1 MSKKGLVLFLV
12 VFVCF
17 YTSFTFGFIRKAQ
30 DSFSSQTELENLVR
44 QCREEI
50 QNERADDA
58 VALGEKAV
66 ALAPTNAEAHFQ
78 LAMAYDLKLQQSSG
92 MGRLSP
98 AKKYKS
104 ALEKTVE
111 FDPSHLRARMLLFNY
126 LLGAPAIA
134 GGGVEKAKVQAEEIA
149 KLDEKSG
156 YRVRAA
162 VYQREE
168 EWDLA
173 EKELKA
179 YQSLDP
185 KDPNAAASL
194 ANFYRSRKNLEGAE
208 SIWTA
213 FLEIQPGN
221 ADALLALG
229 GIQAEMS
236 KFEEAKASF
245 QAGLSS
251 GGDVMRFRYQLG
263 RLSALSGMDAEEGI
277 EHLKAYLQT
286 SPAPGS
292 PTWADALWRLG
303 NIYEKT
309 GNKDAAVQAYQKA
322 LELNPDHKNAKDS
335 LKALEKK

>member
-1 MSKKGLVLFLV
+1 M
-12 VFVCF
+12 
-17 YTSFTFGFIRKAQ
+17 
-30 DSFSSQTELENLVR
+30 
-44 QCREEI
+44 
-50 QNERADDA
+50 
-58 VALGEKAV
+58 
-66 ALAPTNAEAHFQ
+66 
-78 LAMAYDLKLQQSSG
+78 
-92 MGRLSP
+92 
-98 AKKYKS
+98 KKYAVGLDYGTNS
-104 ALEKTVE
+104 CRSVIIDLS
-111 FDPSHLRARMLLFNY
+111 DGR
-126 LLGAPAIA
+126 
-134 GGGVEKAKVQAEEIA
+134 EIGTHVFSYPTG
-149 KLDEKSG
+149 DNG
-156 YRVRAA
+156 IV
-162 VYQREE
+162 
-168 EWDLA
+168 
-173 EKELKA
+173 
-179 YQSLDP
+179 LDP